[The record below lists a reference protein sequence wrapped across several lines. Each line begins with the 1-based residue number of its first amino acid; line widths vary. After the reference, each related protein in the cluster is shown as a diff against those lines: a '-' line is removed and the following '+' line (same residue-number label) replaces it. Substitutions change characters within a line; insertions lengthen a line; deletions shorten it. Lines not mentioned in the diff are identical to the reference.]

1 MISLKIVRN
10 GGEKMKLP
18 KIDDRTKE
26 DIMQYMK
33 QHLSSYVPEWRFDEQ
48 NPDAGTAL
56 AMIYAE
62 MMSET
67 IYRFNQVL
75 EKNKRAFFSTIGAKL
90 LPAMPAN
97 GYVTFSL
104 VNDEVEEVLVKQG
117 EQVSADTKDGE
128 SVVFETTQDVYVT
141 TARPECLY
149 LCNKE
154 RDQISCMFEQEEP
167 LEEDAVFP
175 ACALFD
181 LHTPNLQQHT
191 WYFSHPSILNIKNE
205 AWVYC
210 SFLSAEKKQVE
221 ETVLQAFLNEENVT
235 FEYYSEEG
243 FVPFEKRRL
252 QLGQIALKKG
262 AKQPQFVCSE
272 RDGIESYWIRC
283 MVKDIKPFQN
293 FTMRALALRSEGEQI
308 PPDVIHAKG
317 VDQKIREFFP
327 FGERASL
334 YDEVYFM
341 SEEVLGKKGASITL
355 EFDLDFLKVPLEV
368 QDADNEMNWK
378 TIMKRSDIKVNL
390 EYDISIAEVIWEY
403 YNGEG
408 FTRLFVNEQ
417 YADVFSVPGQDKRQG
432 ALEQLPKNQHIS
444 IHFQSPTDLEPVLV
458 NSMNAC
464 CIRARVLKMNNLYKM
479 KGNYITPLVSNPT
492 LQYQYIHN
500 DLVPEVFMAENN
512 MELVTFRE
520 YTMCRNEQE
529 FYPLI
534 GRQEDVTTLYMGFS
548 KPLFNGP
555 IKMLCRLEENF
566 LEARPL
572 LQFEYRTKKGW
583 KNLLVIDETENFR
596 KTGIITILGN
606 TDFAK
611 ATLFGKEK
619 YWIRVK
625 DINNRYYNM
634 DTKQTLQKLLG
645 IYMNTTQVY
654 AVETKAPEWF
664 DILPQEENKECQL
677 GATQIHEIHVWVN
690 EKKTLHK
697 DELEQLQKEYAVRFD
712 YAATGEAQ
720 AIWVEWKETDR
731 FESEAT
737 QKRYYQVDRIEGI
750 VRFPNGRNGKIPPSG
765 SEPTIYIEY
774 SCGGGELGNLPTGAV
789 QKLNRTIGFISEVQ
803 NPETTTGGCDQ
814 EKVEEALQRNAAA
827 MRHGYRAVTAS
838 DYEALA
844 YEATRNICKTKCFAN
859 RNAQGEKA
867 SGHITLVV
875 LQRHYENTV
884 KQFDM
889 VRSQILNYM
898 RERMSTYLFEQNRFH
913 VIEPEFV
920 VLAVSVTIEVTDYNH
935 IFDIRNAVMTR
946 LQEFLNPMTGNYHKN
961 GWNIGVLPNVTQIKN
976 ALKDIK
982 GIYYIENIRLTGY
995 KQCVQGLVEVDL
1007 EKVENRA
1014 YVLPLSG
1021 THEIIMKVSNDSE

>member
-1 MISLKIVRN
+1 
-10 GGEKMKLP
+10 MKLP
-18 KIDDRTKE
+18 KIDERTKE
-26 DIMQYMK
+26 DITQYMK
-33 QHLSSYVPEWRFDEQ
+33 QHLSSYVSEWRFDEQ

-90 LPAMPAN
+90 LPAIPAN

-104 VNDEVEEVLVKQG
+104 VNDEVEEVLVRQG
-117 EQVSADTKDGE
+117 EQVSADTEDGE
-128 SVVFETTQDVYVT
+128 SIVFETMQDVYVT
-141 TARPECLY
+141 TAKPECLY

-167 LEEDAVFP
+167 LVEDKTFP
-175 ACALFD
+175 ACSLFD
-181 LHTPNLQQHT
+181 LHTPNLQQHI

-210 SFLSAEKKQVE
+210 SFLSMEKKQVE
-221 ETVLQAFLNEENVT
+221 TDVLQEFLNEENVT

-252 QLGQIALKKG
+252 QGEQIALKKG
-262 AKQPQFVCSE
+262 AKQPAFMRSE

-283 MVKDIKPFQN
+283 VVKDIKPFQN
-293 FTMRALALRSEGEQI
+293 FTMRVLALRSEGEQI
-308 PPDVIHAKG
+308 APDVIHANG

-341 SEEVLGKKGASITL
+341 SEEVLGKKGASVTL
-355 EFDLDFLKVPLEV
+355 EFDLEFLKVPLEV
-368 QDADNEMNWK
+368 QETDNEINWK

-390 EYDISIAEVIWEY
+390 EFDISIAEVIWEY

-417 YADVFSVPGQDKRQG
+417 YADVFNIPGQDARQG
-432 ALEQLPKNQHIS
+432 TLEQLPKKQHIS
-444 IHFQSPTDLEPVLV
+444 LHFQCPTDLEPVLV

-479 KGNYITPLVSNPT
+479 KGNYITPLVSNPS
-492 LQYQYIHN
+492 LQYQYIQN
-500 DLVPEVFMAENN
+500 DLVPEYFMAENN
-512 MELVTFRE
+512 MERVTFSE
-520 YTMCRNEQE
+520 YKMYKNEQE
-529 FYPLI
+529 FYPLV

-548 KPLFNGP
+548 HPLSNGP
-555 IKMLCRLEENF
+555 IKMLYRMEENF

-596 KTGIITILGN
+596 KTGIITVLGN

-611 ATLFGKEK
+611 ETLFGKEK
-619 YWIRVK
+619 YWIRIK
-625 DINNRYYNM
+625 DVNHRYYNM
-634 DTKQTLQKLLG
+634 GTKQTLQKLLG
-645 IYMNTTQVY
+645 IYMNTTQVH
-654 AVETKAPEWF
+654 AVETKVPEYF
-664 DILPQEENKECQL
+664 EIAPQEENKECQL
-677 GATQIHEIHVWVN
+677 SATQIHEIHVWVN

-697 DELEQLQKEYAVRFD
+697 DALEQLQNEYAVRFE
-712 YAATGEAQ
+712 YAPTGETKD
-720 AIWVEWKETDR
+720 IWVEWKETEQ
-731 FESEAT
+731 FEPEAAD
-737 QKRYYQVDRIEGI
+737 KRYYQVDRIGGI
-750 VRFPNGRNGKIPPSG
+750 VRFPNGRNGKIPTAG
-765 SEPTIYIEY
+765 NEPTIYIEY
-774 SCGGGELGNLPTGAV
+774 SCGGGAAGNLPKGAL

-814 EKVEEALQRNAAA
+814 EKVEESLQRNAAA
-827 MRHGYRAVTAS
+827 MRHGYRAVTTS

-867 SGHITLVV
+867 AGHITLVV
-875 LQRHYENTV
+875 LQKHYENV
-884 KQFDM
+884 ANQFDM
-889 VRSQILNYM
+889 VRNRILNYM
-898 RERMSTYLFEQNRFH
+898 RDHMSTYLFEQNRFH

-920 VLAVSVTIEVTDYNH
+920 VLAVSATIEVTDYNYV
-935 IFDIRNAVMTR
+935 FDVRNAVLTR
-946 LQEFLNPMTGNYHKN
+946 LQEFLNPMTGNYNRN

-995 KQCVQGLVEVDL
+995 KQRVQGLAEVDL
-1007 EKVENRA
+1007 EKAVKNA

-1021 THEIIMKVSNDSE
+1021 THEIIMKVNNVD